1 MEKTSEDLFKQVN
14 IMRDEYYEQ
23 NGKKRLFKTSQKNQL
38 ATQICSTFSLPQMIQ
53 HTSYII
59 PNTNKL
65 YFSYP
70 LFKTYGN
77 PDNCGD
83 MSRYVKE
90 YLIAQILQTNKNFEM
105 HVNLKEFT
113 ISACQRFFSAIKWL
127 FDENTDLTERMV
139 HLHIYH
145 TPNVIDQIRKLLY
158 LCIQGILD
166 KITYHYK
173 DSDGRIALLHN
184 F

>member
-1 MEKTSEDLFKQVN
+1 MENTSEDLFKQVN

-23 NGKKRLFKTSQKNQL
+23 NGKNRLFKTSQKNQL
-38 ATQICSTFSLPQMIQ
+38 ATQICSTFNLSQMIQ

-90 YLIAQILQTNKNFEM
+90 HLITQILQTNENFEM

>member
-1 MEKTSEDLFKQVN
+1 MEKSSQELFQQVN
-14 IMRDEYYEQ
+14 SMRDEYYEQ
-23 NGKKRLFKTSQKNQL
+23 NGKNRIFKSSQKNQL
-38 ATQICSTFSLPQMIQ
+38 ATEVCNRFNLQQMIQ

-59 PNTNKL
+59 PNSNKL

-77 PDNCGD
+77 PENCGD
-83 MSRYVKE
+83 MSMYVKE
-90 YLIAQILQTNKNFEM
+90 HLITQILQTRPNFEM
-105 HVNLKEFT
+105 HVNLKGFT
-113 ISACQRFFSAIKWL
+113 VSACQRFFSAIKWL

-139 HLHIYH
+139 HLYIYH

-158 LCIQGILD
+158 LCIQSILD
-166 KITYHYK
+166 KITYYHK
-173 DSDGRIALLHN
+173 DSDDKIAVLHN